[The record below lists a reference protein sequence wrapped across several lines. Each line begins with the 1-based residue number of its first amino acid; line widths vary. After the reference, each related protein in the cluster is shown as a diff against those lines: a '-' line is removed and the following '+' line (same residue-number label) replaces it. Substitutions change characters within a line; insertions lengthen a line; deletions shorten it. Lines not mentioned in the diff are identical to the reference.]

1 MESDTPLRRNESF
14 LKKDVGMLFI
24 VSRRLQT
31 SERGGAAVPI
41 NEDQHGPA
49 VWTMDAVRLRRMARL
64 EPYRARV
71 RVWKW
76 FIVG

>member
-1 MESDTPLRRNESF
+1 
-14 LKKDVGMLFI
+14 MLFI

-31 SERGGAAVPI
+31 SERGAAVPI